1 MNSKHFFFIIMP
13 LDEEAQ
19 AMARRESDRDQ
30 LRVLVW
36 SRAAESMKALLGKTC
51 SQFAPAPVPGPG
63 INSLPYGVALGAVE
77 PMEFMM
83 RYALARE
90 AQNNEM
96 QARKQR
102 LLSLSHTVFSDQIS
116 NGIELSVMAV
126 SGDDPA
132 VYRELELEARFWQH
146 DITAAAG
153 LYFLAPNR
161 CALTKSEEQQMLS
174 QLFRYAICAVEL
186 TPLEVK
192 A

>member
-1 MNSKHFFFIIMP
+1 MDDKRYFFIVMP
-13 LDEEAQ
+13 LDEDAQ
-19 AMARRESDRDQ
+19 AMALRESDQ

-36 SRAAESMKALLGKTC
+36 SQAAEHMKNLLGKTC

-83 RYALARE
+83 RYMLARE

-96 QARKQR
+96 QARRQEFM
-102 LLSLSHTVFSDQIS
+102 SLGRMVFSDQIS
-116 NGIELSVMAV
+116 DVVELAVMEV
-126 SGDDPA
+126 PGDDPA
-132 VYRELELEARFWQH
+132 VYQALELEARFWRH

-161 CALTKSEEQQMLS
+161 CAITKAEEQQMLS
-174 QLFRYAICAVEL
+174 QLFRYAICAAEL

-192 A
+192 D